1 MTFGF
6 TLTSEAV
13 LKVDAQVPL
22 RVRRAQGRARPPPM
36 ALL

>member
-13 LKVDAQVPL
+13 LKVDVQVPL